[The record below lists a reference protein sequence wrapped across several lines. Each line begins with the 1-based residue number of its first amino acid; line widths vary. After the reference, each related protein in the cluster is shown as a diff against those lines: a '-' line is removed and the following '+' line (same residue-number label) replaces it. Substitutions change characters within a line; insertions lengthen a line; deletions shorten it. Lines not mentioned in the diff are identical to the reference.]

1 MSKKR
6 IGIDINEVLRA
17 LWNQFD
23 KYYIEEFG
31 DEDVEDE
38 LNAYTMDFWDK
49 YDWEDVEE
57 VTNFLN
63 EDLPEN
69 ISPLEYQ
76 VDPKTGEAPVDHMA
90 FRPETEKIPA
100 RDVYK
105 RFLYQDFC
113 LEIFGMANAMYRG
126 CDKHIEKF
134 YMKYKDQFDVSYVSV
149 ENFFTVSPTLFFLS
163 KTASRIMNY
172 NFVEEE
178 KDVWDKVDILITAN
192 PKYIDSV
199 PEGKTLIKII
209 RPFNEQVDDNN
220 SVGFEAYNI
229 IDLIEVY
236 ERNDDGE
243 VIKTLNNDEF
253 DEFLGYVKPEEKED
267 KDNN

>member
-1 MSKKR
+1 MDKKR
-6 IGIDINEVLRA
+6 IGIDINEVLRG

-23 KYYIEEFG
+23 KYYIDEFG
-31 DEDVEDE
+31 EDNAPEEAD
-38 LNAYTMDFWDK
+38 AYTMDFWND
-49 YDWEDVEE
+49 YHWEDIEE
-57 VTNFLN
+57 TTNFLN
-63 EDLPEN
+63 EDLPDN

-113 LEIFGMANAMYRG
+113 LEIFGMATTMYG
-126 CDKHIEKF
+126 NCGKDIEKF
-134 YMKYKDQFDVSYVSV
+134 YMKYKDQFEISYVSV
-149 ENFFTVSPTLFFLS
+149 ENFFTISPTLFFLS
-163 KTASRIMNY
+163 KTGSRIMNY

-192 PKYIDSV
+192 PELIKTV
-199 PEGKTLIKII
+199 PEGKKVVKII
-209 RPFNEQVDDNN
+209 RPFNEELKGAD
-220 SVGFEAYNI
+220 FEEYNVVN
-229 IDLIEVY
+229 LIEVY

-243 VIKTLNNDEF
+243 IIETKNNDEF
-253 DEFLGYVKPEEKED
+253 DEFIGYVKPEPKEEEN
-267 KDNN
+267 KENN